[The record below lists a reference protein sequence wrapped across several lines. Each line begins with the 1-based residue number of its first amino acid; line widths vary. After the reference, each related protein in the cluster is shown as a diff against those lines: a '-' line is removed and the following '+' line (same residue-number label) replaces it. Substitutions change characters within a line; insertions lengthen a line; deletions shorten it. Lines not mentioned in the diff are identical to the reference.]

1 MNDSSFED
9 IETQYT
15 KDAAKRLFHR
25 KHLLNRKSMPNLG
38 TNSVSTISSD
48 ATAVVNQ
55 STDIYWNQNDQN
67 DRAINPSHNKY
78 HDFQSKQQYF
88 DKMIQNRR
96 EDRSPTKR
104 SNLFAHQVNNV
115 VPHNKLSQEKQ
126 YLKHPKSM
134 LDLHVRNQNNEIILN
149 SSDRLKNSVS
159 YHNLRQPTRSN
170 SVRFKSSVTKLNNTG
185 STHISPI
192 REYVDDE
199 PNYGYDSY
207 NQSLD
212 KYNDTVIISRADK
225 DEDFLNKFSDEKETI
240 DDGFPDNN
248 IVKPHYLSTL
258 SNHNRMKP
266 LSFSKDD
273 SNEDSNSIARE
284 GSGRL
289 KRNPISRIKTIKQTI
304 DSNNLDTISV
314 KHYNNNND
322 VDDENIYYNPQTN
335 QWIKNIDDNNDDL
348 VHRFDEMNIHGKK
361 RMDSEN
367 RDQIYS
373 LKNLKRR
380 SHSRKPTIVNNMVL
394 DEKNQR
400 WVSISGDEPDPF
412 ADIPDFPMPTIK
424 QKNSSIFLRSH
435 SSRQDESLTR
445 KITKNFPREYSSMNQ
460 KLIRSSSMRNFNSN
474 NDNNITNKYFIDSYT
489 LEKFYHE
496 ENKWNK
502 MVGSWFVVGIN
513 KPDIMNKHDI
523 LTTNSTLT
531 NQDRNSFMYEIRNMV
546 MNSTRQ

>member
-9 IETQYT
+9 VETQYT

-67 DRAINPSHNKY
+67 DRAMNPSHNKY

-88 DKMIQNRR
+88 DKMIQSHR

-134 LDLHVRNQNNEIILN
+134 MDLHVRNQNNEIILN
-149 SSDRLKNSVS
+149 SNDKLKNSVS

-199 PNYGYDSY
+199 PNYGYDGY
-207 NQSLD
+207 NQLLD

-248 IVKPHYLSTL
+248 ILKPHYLSTL

-284 GSGRL
+284 DSGRL
-289 KRNPISRIKTIKQTI
+289 RRNPMSRIKTIKQTI

-322 VDDENIYYNPQTN
+322 VDDENIYYNPQTS
-335 QWIKNIDDNNDDL
+335 QWIKNIDDNDDDL

-361 RMDSEN
+361 RMNSEN
-367 RDQIYS
+367 KDQIYS

-412 ADIPDFPMPTIK
+412 VDIPDFPTSTIK

-435 SSRQDESLTR
+435 SSRQDEPLTR

-502 MVGSWFVVGIN
+502 MVGSWFVAGIN

>member
-38 TNSVSTISSD
+38 INSVSTISSD

-149 SSDRLKNSVS
+149 SNDKLKNSVS

-502 MVGSWFVVGIN
+502 MVGSWFVAGIN

>member
-9 IETQYT
+9 VETQYT

-67 DRAINPSHNKY
+67 DRAMNPSHNKY

-88 DKMIQNRR
+88 DKMIQSHR

-134 LDLHVRNQNNEIILN
+134 MDLHVRNQNNEIILN
-149 SSDRLKNSVS
+149 SNDKLKNSVS

-199 PNYGYDSY
+199 PNYGYDGY
-207 NQSLD
+207 NQLLD

-248 IVKPHYLSTL
+248 ILKPHYLSTL

-284 GSGRL
+284 DSGRL
-289 KRNPISRIKTIKQTI
+289 RRNPMSRIKTIKQTI

-314 KHYNNNND
+314 KHYNNNDD
-322 VDDENIYYNPQTN
+322 VDDENIYYNPQTS
-335 QWIKNIDDNNDDL
+335 QWIKNIDDNDDDL

-361 RMDSEN
+361 RMNSEN
-367 RDQIYS
+367 KDQIYS

-412 ADIPDFPMPTIK
+412 VDIPDFPTSTIK

-435 SSRQDESLTR
+435 SSRQDEPLTR

-502 MVGSWFVVGIN
+502 MVGSWFVAGIN

>member
-9 IETQYT
+9 VETQYT

-67 DRAINPSHNKY
+67 DRAMNPSHNKY

-88 DKMIQNRR
+88 DKMIQSHR

-134 LDLHVRNQNNEIILN
+134 MDLHVRNQNNEIILN
-149 SSDRLKNSVS
+149 SNDKLKNSVS

-199 PNYGYDSY
+199 PNYGYDGY
-207 NQSLD
+207 NQLLD

-248 IVKPHYLSTL
+248 ILKPHYLSTL

-284 GSGRL
+284 DSGRL
-289 KRNPISRIKTIKQTI
+289 RRNPMSRIKTIKQTI

-322 VDDENIYYNPQTN
+322 VDDENIYYNPQTS
-335 QWIKNIDDNNDDL
+335 QWIKNIDDNDDDL

-361 RMDSEN
+361 RMNSKN
-367 RDQIYS
+367 KDQIYS

-412 ADIPDFPMPTIK
+412 VDIPDFPTSTIK

-435 SSRQDESLTR
+435 SSRQDEPLTR

-460 KLIRSSSMRNFNSN
+460 KLIRSSSMWNFNSN

-502 MVGSWFVVGIN
+502 MVGSWFVAGIN